1 VDLLQQGIRAA
12 ADTAESVII
21 NTAAAA
27 AGGIEAAASLSQQ
40 GLTAAEGA
48 AEDTV
53 RNINAAAQGTLNAA
67 AATVGGAA
75 GVVDGVTQSAASGSR
90 ARQGS
95 NGGRGVTSTSDFD
108 TVNVRVPGTA
118 WANATPEKG
127 RVRDAT
133 LTQDFD
139 EDEVCVGVEHQAFQ
153 VSVLSSKHMS
163 VGVCV
168 GGGAERG
175 SLHDC

>member
-1 VDLLQQGIRAA
+1 MDFLQQGIRAA

-67 AATVGGAA
+67 ASTVGGAA
-75 GVVDGVTQSAASGSR
+75 GVVDGVTQSAASGTSSR

-95 NGGRGVTSTSDFD
+95 NSGRTVTATSDFD

-127 RVRDAT
+127 RVRDVT

-139 EDEVCVGVEHQAFQ
+139 EDEVCGGIGRACA
-153 VSVLSSKHMS
+153 LCAM
-163 VGVCV
+163 CV
-168 GGGAERG
+168 ERG
-175 SLHDC
+175 AYGRGALRCG